1 MIEKMITKSERKI
14 IQVPDGKI
22 CDYIDGKFRRDTPE
36 EYVRQTIEKRLVNE
50 HKYKPEQIKIEF
62 GLKLGSRR
70 PRADIVVFSKDSPE
84 LTQDHVW
91 LIVECKSERIEPKH
105 NKDGVEQL
113 KSYMSACPNCEWG
126 MWTNG
131 KYREVLRK
139 VKIEGRYDFPEYND
153 IPPADGSLED
163 VDRPKRNKL
172 KRAYEDNLLMVFKT
186 CHDHI
191 YVTDGLQ
198 KQPAFFELLKLIFCK
213 TLDEQNLGKAL
224 EFYTTSKERS
234 NPDGQLTV
242 KNRISKIFEK
252 VKKQFPQ
259 IFEANDKIR
268 LQPRSLAWIV
278 SELQSYSLLETHVD
292 VKGKAYEEL
301 VGANLRGDRGEFF
314 TPRNIM
320 RMAVEMINP
329 KPDEKICDT
338 SCGTGGFL
346 VMAMSHVIEQLKIEV
361 EKDFGK
367 PEDEWSDSEKSI
379 FRDRIKQ
386 IAASN
391 FYGFDINPDLVKAT
405 KMNMVMNNDGS
416 GNIYRNDSLL
426 PPHEWSIDLKKP
438 LAEALNIEVDSIKNP
453 NTIEFFDV
461 IITNPPFGSRI
472 PIKDSH
478 ILGQFEIGY
487 IWRNEQYDTRGQTGW
502 TISSDFQSSAPPEH
516 LFIERCLQ
524 FLKPGGRLAIVLP
537 DSILGNPGLGY
548 IRQWLIE
555 KTRIIASVDLHVDTF
570 QPRNGT
576 QTSVLIVQKKTQ
588 REMEIELRSGEI
600 RLYNIFMAMVEKVGH
615 DKRGNTLFKRDKYGN
630 EIWVPEDPN
639 VLEIDR
645 TSKGDVTYQPESK
658 TRIIDDQSLDVPP
671 VFREWKQQEGI
682 VW

>member
-1 MIEKMITKSERKI
+1 MTPDSERKI
-14 IQVPDGKI
+14 IRVPDGKI
-22 CDYIDGKFRRDTPE
+22 CDYIDSKFRKDTPE

-50 HKYKPEQIKIEF
+50 HKYKPDQIRIEF
-62 GLKLGSRR
+62 GIKLGSGR
-70 PRADIVVFSKDSPE
+70 PRADIVIFPKDSPE
-84 LTQDHVW
+84 FTQDYIR
-91 LIVECKSERIEPKH
+91 LIVECKSEKVEPK
-105 NKDGVEQL
+105 NKKDGIDQL
-113 KSYMSACPNCEWG
+113 KSYMSVCPNCDWG

-131 KYREVLRK
+131 KYKEVLRK
-139 VKIEGRYDFPEYND
+139 IRVAGHYEFQEYND
-153 IPPADGSLED
+153 IPPADGSLEE
-163 VDRPKRNKL
+163 VDRPKRSTL
-172 KRAYEDNLLMVFKT
+172 KKAYEDNLLMVFRT
-186 CHDHI
+186 CHNHI

-198 KQPAFFELLKLIFCK
+198 KQPAFFELLKLIFSK
-213 TLDEQNLGKAL
+213 TLDEQNVGRPL
-224 EFYTTSKERS
+224 EFYVTSGERS

-259 IFEANDKIR
+259 IFEPNDEIK

-329 KPDEKICDT
+329 KPDEKVCDT

-346 VMAMSHVIEQLKIEV
+346 VMAMNHVIEQLKTEV
-361 EKDFGK
+361 ETDFGK
-367 PEDEWSDSEKSI
+367 PESEWTDHEKHTV
-379 FRDRIKQ
+379 RDRIKE
-386 IAASN
+386 IASSN

-426 PPHEWSIDLKKP
+426 PPHEWPPDFKKR
-438 LAEALNIEVDSIKNP
+438 LAQALNIALDSIKNS

-461 IITNPPFGSRI
+461 IVTNPPFGSKI
-472 PIKDSH
+472 PIKDGH
-478 ILGQFEIGY
+478 ILEQFQIGY
-487 IWRNEQYDTRGQTGW
+487 IWRNEQYDTSEQTGW
-502 TISSDFQSSAPPEH
+502 TISSDFQSSAPPEQ

-548 IRQWLIE
+548 IRQWLVE
-555 KTRIIASVDLHVDTF
+555 KTRIIASVDLHEDAF
-570 QPRNGT
+570 QPGNGT
-576 QTSVLIVQKKTQ
+576 QTSVLIVQKKTHEEIAAEQ
-588 REMEIELRSGEI
+588 RSRTI
-600 RLYNIFMAMVEKVGH
+600 RPYNIFMTMIEKVGH
-615 DKRGNTLFKRDKYGN
+615 DRRGNTLFKRDEDGN
-630 EIWVPEDPN
+630 EIWVPENSN
-639 VLEIDR
+639 VFEMGKIAEG
-645 TSKGDVTYQPESK
+645 TVTYRTERK
-658 TRIIDDQSLDVPP
+658 IRIIDDQSREVPS
-671 VFREWKQQEGI
+671 VFDQWKQQEGI